1 MPKSKPRQAR
11 GKPRGIRRDRDCRT
25 CKLRG
30 VKCDLNRPRCL
41 PCVQSGLACGGYPQ
55 RVVWASEAFASTSKP
70 TPDTRIEHHEQPRV
84 LSSPTADLERTTDE
98 LDRNRALVE
107 HTLATDQHNLIGRLL
122 AFCRSLKTTRALPRS
137 NSNEIQSLD
146 VDQALGLISRVDEFL
161 QARIQRH
168 GSASYVPSPTSPSL
182 VENTPFQP
190 DSPENDT
197 FEIHRLAALASLSEV
212 LKTADPVA
220 FLGIAVFAFFEV
232 VSDGAFGEWDCHLRG
247 ARSLLDYHC
256 SSLDELQSLSHRIT
270 GLTEIVAY
278 FGWWDTVGVVL
289 RHSTS
294 RTRAKDRLIFDD
306 WHRSILGDE
315 FFNAVG
321 CSSETFWLF
330 VSLAKGEEQFDELDD
345 QGQLLQAMSQLMK
358 LGMDTTERGKCF
370 DTYRCA
376 AAIAVLTWQ
385 DPVDSN
391 ENTEPYKTTLASAV
405 DRICRTIESASPCSR
420 FYIHMATPAYL
431 AAMRATSPWHCDIL
445 RSYWQN
451 CQMGELPRYSGA
463 GLQCEE
469 TWRHKG
475 LV

>member
-1 MPKSKPRQAR
+1 MRPQQAAVPAVRPVWSGMRWLSAKSCVGQRSIRIHFETYARYPGYEDRASSTTKGLIITNSRPR
-11 GKPRGIRRDRDCRT
+11 KDCR
-25 CKLRG
+25 
-30 VKCDLNRPRCL
+30 CD
-41 PCVQSGLACGGYPQ
+41 
-55 RVVWASEAFASTSKP
+55 
-70 TPDTRIEHHEQPRV
+70 
-84 LSSPTADLERTTDE
+84 
-98 LDRNRALVE
+98 
-107 HTLATDQHNLIGRLL
+107 
-122 AFCRSLKTTRALPRS
+122 
-137 NSNEIQSLD
+137 SNEIQALD
-146 VDQALGLISRVDEFL
+146 FDQALALISRVDEFL
-161 QARIQRH
+161 QVRIKGR
-168 GSASYVPSPTSPSL
+168 GSASYVTSPTSPSL
-182 VENTPFQP
+182 VENTPYTPFQP
-190 DSPENDT
+190 DSPEDDT

-256 SSLDELQSLSHRIT
+256 SSLDELESLSHRIT

-294 RTRAKDRLIFDD
+294 RTRAKDKLIFDD

-330 VSLAKGEEQFDELDD
+330 VSLAKDEEQLGESDD

-391 ENTEPYKTTLASAV
+391 EYTEPHRMTLASAV